1 MIQLIRSWLT
11 GVTCAAMIAA
21 LAESLMPQ
29 GAVRQV
35 GRLAC
40 GLVLLWAALRPVQN
54 MDPGGLTEYADGLR
68 DQTRQRQ
75 LVLEEESGA
84 ILKTLIERESG
95 AYIVDKAA
103 EQGIVCRAE
112 VTCAAEESGLWLP
125 WSVRITGAMEPEQ
138 RGQLSR
144 MIEAQLDIPLQRQD
158 YTQVIGGEPP

>member
-21 LAESLMPQ
+21 LAESLMPK

-40 GLVLLWAALRPVQN
+40 GLVLLWAALRPVL
-54 MDPGGLTEYADGLR
+54 DVEPGGPAEQLSR
-68 DQTRQRQ
+68 FSDQTRQRQ
-75 LVLEEESGA
+75 LVLEEENGV

-103 EQGIVCRAE
+103 QQGITCRAE
-112 VTCAAEESGLWLP
+112 VTCAAEEGGLWLP
-125 WSVRITGAMEPEQ
+125 WSVRIVGVTDPEQ
-138 RGQLSR
+138 QGQLSR
-144 MIEAQLDIPLQRQD
+144 LIESQLDIPLQRQD

>member
-21 LAESLMPQ
+21 LAESLMPK

-40 GLVLLWAALRPVQN
+40 GLVLLWAALRPVLDVEQGR
-54 MDPGGLTEYADGLR
+54 PAEQLSR
-68 DQTRQRQ
+68 FSDQTRQRQ
-75 LVLEEESGA
+75 LVLEEENGA

-103 EQGIVCRAE
+103 QQGITCRAE
-112 VTCAAEESGLWLP
+112 VTCAAEEGGLWLP
-125 WSVRITGAMEPEQ
+125 WSVRIVGVTDPEQ
-138 RGQLSR
+138 QGQLSR
-144 MIEAQLDIPLQRQD
+144 LIESQLDIPLQRQG